1 MEHIVPWK
9 IQIATIL
16 VSLLFLSY
24 IARLIIR
31 GRLREEYAFIWVAC
45 TVILLVFSIWRDGL
59 GVISYA
65 LGVFYPPSL
74 VFMGAI
80 FAILIYLLH
89 LSVEVSRL
97 RLINKNLAQKIA
109 LIEQRLG
116 EHDEEQEEQP

>member
-1 MEHIVPWK
+1 MENIIPFK

-16 VSLLFLSY
+16 VSLAFLSY
-24 IARLIIR
+24 IGRLIVR
-31 GRLREEYAFIWVAC
+31 GRLREEYAFVWVAC
-45 TVILLVFSIWRDGL
+45 TVILLFFSVWRNGL
-59 GVISYA
+59 NVISSA

-97 RLINKNLAQKIA
+97 RSINKNLAQKIA
-109 LIEQRLG
+109 LMENHIG
-116 EHDEEQEEQP
+116 MAEEPKA

>member
-1 MEHIVPWK
+1 MDNIVPLK

-16 VSLLFLSY
+16 VSIGFLAY
-24 IARLIIR
+24 IGRLIVR

-45 TVILLVFSIWRDGL
+45 TLVLLFFAFWRNGL
-59 GVISYA
+59 NIVSSA

-97 RLINKNLAQKIA
+97 RAINKNLAQKIA
-109 LIEQRLG
+109 LME
-116 EHDEEQEEQP
+116 EHVGGDNKTGRQ

>member
-1 MEHIVPWK
+1 MENIVPLK

-16 VSLLFLSY
+16 ISLGFLSY
-24 IARLIIR
+24 IGRLIVR
-31 GRLREEYAFIWVAC
+31 GRLREEYAFVWVAC
-45 TVILLVFSIWRDGL
+45 TAVLLFFAVWRDGL
-59 GVISYA
+59 NVVSSA

-97 RLINKNLAQKIA
+97 RSINKNLAQKIA
-109 LIEQRLG
+109 MM
-116 EHDEEQEEQP
+116 EHRIGIVDEREQES